1 VTRTRWIW
9 VGVAV
14 VSWIG
19 LPAAAGL
26 ETGRSSGAANAP
38 KEVRGSAASPEA
50 VPEGGGTA
58 VWQTA
63 AQDAGSGTGFAPG
76 AAVRTS
82 ANDAP
87 AAPGAPAGGSGTP
100 AGQAPAKP
108 RAGGTGPRGGTGLLA
123 TDSNQPIS
131 IKADELEAV
140 EKDGR
145 RHLLFNRSVHVEQGD
160 LVVHSDRLEA
170 FYAANASQPERLVA
184 TGHVRVRQRDRN
196 LACQTAVYFPGN
208 QRLECTGDAALDDG
222 DNHVRGDR
230 IEILFAED
238 RILVKGG
245 ATVNVTPD
253 ASAKGAGAKAPGAA
267 PGAPADAARTSAAGG
282 TP

>member
-1 VTRTRWIW
+1 V
-9 VGVAV
+9 
-14 VSWIG
+14 
-19 LPAAAGL
+19 L
-26 ETGRSSGAANAP
+26 
-38 KEVRGSAASPEA
+38 
-50 VPEGGGTA
+50 
-58 VWQTA
+58 QTV
-63 AQDAGSGTGFAPG
+63 AQDPTSDAGVAPG
-76 AAVRTS
+76 AAIRMA

-87 AAPGAPAGGSGTP
+87 GTPGAAAGGSGTP
-100 AGQAPAKP
+100 AAAQAPAKP
-108 RAGGTGPRGGTGLLA
+108 GGRPGSRTGSGLLA

-196 LACQTAVYFPGN
+196 LACQTAVYFPGSR
-208 QRLECTGDAALDDG
+208 RLECTGDAALDDG

-253 ASAKGAGAKAPGAA
+253 SSGKGSGTQPTGAA
-267 PGAPADAARTSAAGG
+267 PAAPAEAARTSAAGG
-282 TP
+282 KP